1 MERDLNW
8 QQQRN
13 KNDGW
18 RYRETNMAWYDRF
31 LGIGTEKLNPSQPFI
46 GLEEGLAI
54 DTREKKDNYRS
65 AYEELEVVN
74 RAVNMIVDD
83 SADIPFDIGEKIL
96 GMTPIVQN
104 VRRTKVDLLLNKEP
118 NPFQDINSFKRNLII
133 DLLID
138 GNIFIYF
145 DGAHL
150 YHLPAQNV
158 TIEADTQTYVNKYV
172 YDGHIDYT
180 PKEIIHIKENSFHSI
195 YRGVPRLKAA
205 YRTMYLL
212 DSMRKFQDNFFKN
225 GAVPGLVLKS
235 PNTLS
240 DRIKERMLVAWGQRY
255 NPKNGGRRPL
265 ILDGG
270 LEVDS
275 LTKVNFKELD
285 FQPSIAA
292 NEKVILEAMGV
303 PPILMDGGNNANI
316 RPNHRLYYLETIL
329 PIVRKINHAL
339 ERYFGFKVTEDVHGV
354 PALQP
359 ELRDQAAYYATLVN
373 TGIMTPNEV
382 REAMNMESIDGHDEL
397 RIPANIAG
405 SAADPSEGGRPP
417 EEEENNEQTSDS

>member
-1 MERDLNW
+1 
-8 QQQRN
+8 
-13 KNDGW
+13 
-18 RYRETNMAWYDRF
+18 MAWYDRI
-31 LGIGTEKLNPSQPFI
+31 LGIDREEKLNSAQPFI

-83 SADIPFDIGEKIL
+83 SADIPFDVGEKIL
-96 GMTPIVQN
+96 GITPIVQN

-180 PKEIIHIKENSFHSI
+180 PREIIHIKENSFHSI

-212 DSMRKFQDNFFKN
+212 DSMRKFQDNFFLN

-240 DRIKERMLVAWGQRY
+240 DRIKERMLQAWSTRY
-255 NPKNGGRRPL
+255 NPKNGGKRPL

-303 PPILMDGGNNANI
+303 PPILLDGGNNANI
-316 RPNHRLYYLETIL
+316 RPNHRLYYLETVL
-329 PIVRKINHAL
+329 PIVRKMNHAL
-339 ERYFGFKVTEDVHGV
+339 ERYFGFKITEDVHGV

-359 ELRDQAAYYATLVN
+359 ELRDQAAYYSTLVN

-382 REAMNMESIDGHDEL
+382 REAMNMEPLDGHNDL
-397 RIPANIAG
+397 RVPANIAG
-405 SAADPSEGGRPP
+405 SATNPEEGGRPP
-417 EEEENNEQTSDS
+417 EETEEETNE